1 MPAAFAG
8 DGPEMQKRRHVVP
21 AAGGGWNVV
30 KPGAKRISSH
40 HTTEAQAEA
49 RARDIV
55 TKAGGGEVVIH
66 RSDGSVRRTD
76 PISPDYVSHRPR
88 DARRLTG

>member
-1 MPAAFAG
+1 M
-8 DGPEMQKRRHVVP
+8 
-21 AAGGGWNVV
+21 V

-40 HTTEAQAEA
+40 HSTEAQAEA

-66 RSDGSVRRTD
+66 RADGTVRRTD
-76 PISPDYVSHRPR
+76 PISPGYAAFRPR
-88 DARRLTG
+88 DARHLTG